1 MVQYDRRVLNH
12 LLDAYENSLL
22 STGENKR
29 TIQIELRFTKT
40 SIPSYFDESSNE
52 YENIHVLMKLLESK
66 KLIRIIWKDN
76 KQDYVI
82 WKVRLMTDHIEEA
95 YQYAGRKPKRGLEE
109 ENITLL
115 QKYLNVEAPI
125 TAAFAGYLLE
135 RLQNHKSVKEYIEL
149 EKRKETEEFLRACV
163 LVEQNRK
170 SCYIREF
177 SIRHFQDSKYFER
190 IESRIAK
197 VFRQFSE
204 EYAEMDTLE
213 LLAEYGIYRTPDYV
227 YFKGDARIS
236 IGEEIIDLSLLKQGI
251 GISGE
256 DLSSIRFSD
265 LSRIKKVITIE
276 NLTSFFRYWEED
288 SLFIYLGGY
297 HNRIRRTFLKMV
309 YETIPDAK
317 YYHFGDIDAGGF
329 SILLDLRKKTGIP
342 FLSYHMDLDTLKRYM
357 QYGKRLTESDQK
369 RLRKIGKEKEFCEII
384 RFMLEKNIKLEQEC
398 IGETHAVRQTVDHC

>member
-1 MVQYDRRVLNH
+1 MVQYDRKVLNH

-29 TIQIELRFTKT
+29 TIQIEFRFTKT
-40 SIPSYFDESSNE
+40 SIPSYFDESSDE

-82 WKVRLMTDHIEEA
+82 RKVRLTTDHIEEA
-95 YQYAGRKPKRGLEE
+95 YQYVGRKPKRGLEE
-109 ENITLL
+109 ENAALL
-115 QKYLNVEAPI
+115 QKYLNVEAPV
-125 TAAFAGYLLE
+125 TAAFARYLLE
-135 RLQNHKSVKEYIEL
+135 RLQTHKSVKEYIEL
-149 EKRKETEEFLRACV
+149 ENGKETEEFLRACV

-170 SCYIREF
+170 PCYIREF

-204 EYAEMDTLE
+204 EYMEMDTLE

-227 YFKGDARIS
+227 YFKGDAGIS
-236 IGEEIIDLSLLKQGI
+236 IGGKIIDLSLLKQGI

-256 DLSSIRFSD
+256 DLSNIRFSN
-265 LSRIKKVITIE
+265 LSRVKKVITIE

-297 HNRIRRTFLKMV
+297 HNRIRRTLLKMI
-309 YETIPDAK
+309 YETIPDAE

-342 FLSYHMDLDTLKRYM
+342 FLSYHMDLDTLKQYM
-357 QYGKRLTESDQK
+357 QYGKCLTESDQK

-384 RFMLEKNIKLEQEC
+384 GFMLEKNIKLEQEC
-398 IGETHAVRQTVDHC
+398 IV

>member
-1 MVQYDRRVLNH
+1 MVQYDRKVLNH

-29 TIQIELRFTKT
+29 TIQIEFRFTKT
-40 SIPSYFDESSNE
+40 SIPSYFDESSDE

-82 WKVRLMTDHIEEA
+82 RKVRLTTDHIEEA
-95 YQYAGRKPKRGLEE
+95 YQYVRRKPKRGLEE
-109 ENITLL
+109 ENAALL
-115 QKYLNVEAPI
+115 QKYLNVEAPV
-125 TAAFAGYLLE
+125 TAAFARYLLE
-135 RLQNHKSVKEYIEL
+135 RLQTHKSVKEYIEL
-149 EKRKETEEFLRACV
+149 ENGKETEEFLRACV

-170 SCYIREF
+170 PCYIREF
-177 SIRHFQDSKYFER
+177 SIKHFQDSKYFER

-204 EYAEMDTLE
+204 EYVEMDTLE

-227 YFKGDARIS
+227 YFKGDAGIS
-236 IGEEIIDLSLLKQGI
+236 IGGKTIDLSLLKQGI

-256 DLSSIRFSD
+256 DLSNIRFSN
-265 LSRIKKVITIE
+265 LSRVKKVITIE

-297 HNRIRRTFLKMV
+297 HNRIRRTLLKMI
-309 YETIPDAK
+309 YETIPNAE

-342 FLSYHMDLDTLKRYM
+342 FLSYHMDLDTLKQYM
-357 QYGKRLTESDQK
+357 QYGKCLTESDQK

-384 RFMLEKNIKLEQEC
+384 GFMLEKNIKLEQEC
-398 IGETHAVRQTVDHC
+398 IV